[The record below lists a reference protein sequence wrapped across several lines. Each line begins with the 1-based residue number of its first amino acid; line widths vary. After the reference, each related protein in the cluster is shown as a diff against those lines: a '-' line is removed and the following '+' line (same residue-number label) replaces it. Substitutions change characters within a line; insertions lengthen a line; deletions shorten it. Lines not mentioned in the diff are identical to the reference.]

1 VKIDQSV
8 KKNTGLPVAGAQ
20 ARTGKAVEKAQA
32 EKTSGSGDNVTLSP
46 EAQAM
51 ASQSN
56 DKGTFDV
63 SKVNE
68 IKAAIANG
76 TFKVNANR
84 IADGLIDTVKD
95 LISTR
100 KG

>member
-1 VKIDQSV
+1 MKIDQSV
-8 KKNTGLPVAGAQ
+8 NKNTGLTVTTQSRA
-20 ARTGKAVEKAQA
+20 GKAAEKAA
-32 EKTSGSGDNVTLSP
+32 ADKAGDSDSVTLSP

-51 ASQSN
+51 AAAS
-56 DKGTFDV
+56 DKDTFNMD
-63 SKVNE
+63 KVNE